1 MTFYLVDKKAGV
13 TSHDVVKEIQH
24 KFNLKKSGHAGTLDP
39 FATGLLVVASNEDT
53 KLLEFIFEKNKTYTG
68 VISFGTF
75 TDTHDVEGKVI
86 AEKKRFKLSIEEL
99 EKLINQKYV
108 GKILQTP
115 PQHSSI
121 KINGKK
127 AYEYARNGEEIEL
140 KAVPRTVYSFEVKLI
155 DKTNVWFRT
164 DVSTGT
170 YIRALV
176 RDISNDLGIPAHLKE
191 LRREK
196 IGNFSVPKNNE
207 IIALERKQVL
217 NITETHIDKATMK
230 SALEGKIVNLSY
242 EDDYVIVE
250 NGDDV
255 VMMERQQLYKY
266 KIKKRIK

>member
-1 MTFYLVDKKAGV
+1 MSFYLVDKKAGV

-24 KFNLKKSGHAGTLDP
+24 KFNLEKTGHAGTLDP
-39 FATGLLVVASNEDT
+39 FATGLLVIASNEDT
-53 KLLEFIFEKNKTYTG
+53 KLLEFIFDKNKTYSG
-68 VISFGTF
+68 VISFGQF

-86 AEKKRFKLSIEEL
+86 AEKKRFKLSIQDLEEL
-99 EKLINQKYV
+99 INSKYI
-108 GKILQTP
+108 GKISQVP

-127 AYEYARNGEEIEL
+127 AYEYARKGEEIEL
-140 KAVPRTVYSFEVKLI
+140 KAVPRTIYSFEVKLI

-196 IGNFSVPKNNE
+196 IGHFSVPKNDE
-207 IIALERKQVL
+207 IVKLERNVVL
-217 NITETHIDKATMK
+217 NIPETQIDKATMK
-230 SALEGKIVNLSY
+230 SALEGKLVNLSF
-242 EDDYVIVE
+242 ENNFVIVE
-250 NGDDV
+250 HDKDV
-255 VMMERQQLYKY
+255 VMMERLQLHKY